1 MFTIVRFGSN
11 KTAYNE
17 FAWIILEG
25 VEGYDFIRKHLA
37 GVWASL
43 TDLEK
48 DSIRLGQRVLKIR
61 FSLVADYKIKLK
73 WVSSDISFFVSNAC
87 RVHPHRT

>member
-1 MFTIVRFGSN
+1 MSHKLITLSLCLQFVSVFTIVRFGSN
-11 KTAYNE
+11 TTAYNE

-61 FSLVADYKIKLK
+61 FSLVADYKMGE
-73 WVSSDISFFVSNAC
+73 
-87 RVHPHRT
+87 